1 MGESEIVKKLWE
13 GNLSDKWKLVI
24 LAKLHEIKMQA
35 EICEDHS
42 VSNQN
47 EETHATTK
55 VSILLVILM

>member
-1 MGESEIVKKLWE
+1 MGESEVIKKLWE

-24 LAKLHEIKMQA
+24 LAKLHEVKMQA

-47 EETHATTK
+47 EKAHITAK
-55 VSILLVILM
+55 VSILLAILV